1 MKMHLYR
8 CIRQELIT
16 SIKQIEFHV
25 IGAYI
30 NLSSIIAISI
40 IRAGDSM
47 LQNFVKIIPE
57 AAVGK
62 ILIQRDEETSLPN
75 LYYTKLPIIS
85 KDSSVFLLDPMLA
98 TGGSVICAVKQILNT
113 TQVIH

>member
-1 MKMHLYR
+1 M
-8 CIRQELIT
+8 T

-25 IGAYI
+25 TGAYI

-47 LQNFVKIIPE
+47 LQNFLKIIPE

-113 TQVIH
+113 TQVLH